1 MSPTAKRRRNPQK
14 KPRQKN
20 TKRSHRGGQVT
31 SSQSVPSMVGNLVPP
46 TKTVGFLDRQVNFEQ
61 ILGNAKNG
69 IFNIFQN
76 FSKPKQT
83 GLLRGGKLGRTRKR
97 NHKRK

>member
-31 SSQSVPSMVGNLVPP
+31 SSQSVPPMVENLVPP
-46 TKTVGFLDRQVNFEQ
+46 TKTVGFLDRQVNVGQ

-69 IFNIFQN
+69 ILNIF
-76 FSKPKQT
+76 KPKQA
-83 GLLRGGKLGRTRKR
+83 GLLSGGKLGRTRKR

>member
-46 TKTVGFLDRQVNFEQ
+46 TKTVGQFLGREVNVGQ
-61 ILGNAKNG
+61 ILGNAKDG
-69 IFNIFQN
+69 ILNIL
-76 FSKPKQT
+76 KPKQA
-83 GLLRGGKLGRTRKR
+83 GLPSGGKLGRTRKR